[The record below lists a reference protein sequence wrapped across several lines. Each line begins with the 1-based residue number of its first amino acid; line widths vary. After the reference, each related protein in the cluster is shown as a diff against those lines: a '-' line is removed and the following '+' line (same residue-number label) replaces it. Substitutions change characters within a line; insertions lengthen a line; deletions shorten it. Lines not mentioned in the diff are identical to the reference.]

1 MERWGGRGAWEIDWK
16 NGVSGGVAWPRDAKP
31 TPPGAVGSAVDQN
44 GAKTL
49 PREAV

>member
-1 MERWGGRGAWEIDWK
+1 MKRWGGRGVCEIDRK

-31 TPPGAVGSAVDQN
+31 TPAVGSAVDQN
-44 GAKTL
+44 GAKTV